1 MGLKFTM
8 RVISLKITCRNIVLQ
23 SAAIAL
29 VNSFIPQP
37 NILLHHPDIPA
48 VTLQQV
54 NQFHLHGLRRG
65 FVTYRRQSLQVEVA
79 LPLLRISGSAIA
91 VGILTIACPIGA
103 SALSIGSLGLVV

>member
-1 MGLKFTM
+1 MGLKITM

-54 NQFHLHGLRRG
+54 NQFHLHGLRRR
-65 FVTYRRQSLQVEVA
+65 FVTRQSLQVEVA
-79 LPLLRISGSAIA
+79 LPLLRISGSAMA

>member
-1 MGLKFTM
+1 VDTRQYWLEGLHPALAARTRFDSCLEIAHSLEAWPEQVRVGLKITM

-54 NQFHLHGLRRG
+54 N
-65 FVTYRRQSLQVEVA
+65 
-79 LPLLRISGSAIA
+79 
-91 VGILTIACPIGA
+91 
-103 SALSIGSLGLVV
+103 

>member
-1 MGLKFTM
+1 MGLKITM

-54 NQFHLHGLRRG
+54 N
-65 FVTYRRQSLQVEVA
+65 
-79 LPLLRISGSAIA
+79 
-91 VGILTIACPIGA
+91 
-103 SALSIGSLGLVV
+103 